1 MVFLAFESFLHPELK
16 SMGDDTKLLINMLQ
30 AVVVVGTDSNSGRL
44 DRLHS
49 DHTSLALWPHIDQ
62 HNHVVRQEPGHAGQE
77 HQLQECCL
85 GVSW

>member
-62 HNHVVRQEPGHAGQE
+62 HNHVVRQKPGHAGQE

>member
-62 HNHVVRQEPGHAGQE
+62 HNHVVRQEPGHAGHQ

-85 GVSW
+85 